1 MIPVLYEAKETRFR
15 TFGLGEIADAYEIK
29 VTRERNGNYSL
40 YIKYPLDGV
49 FASVFKE
56 EMKIKSD
63 AGRRTKWQ
71 TFEINRV
78 LRNSKDHI
86 EIFARHIS
94 MRTQDI
100 ALKPFVNGSSIG
112 AESALE
118 VWKENLVGDDKF
130 DVKSDILTLG
140 SFNWEIDKIG
150 NARGALGGVA
160 GSILDVYGGEYEFDN
175 RTIILRKQMGRKA
188 PTVLEYGRNIVSVE
202 EERLLDGNYT
212 SIYPYVRYTPQ
223 PKPQEEAPGKPHV
236 GEHKQPE
243 EQLVTLPEFILDGQ
257 YLSLYAQRR
266 IQMVDLSSHFN
277 DDKNKKEPTVEEIRK
292 LAQKYLKDNNVGAP
306 KVSIEVDY
314 IDLSQT
320 LDYQDFRVME
330 EVELCDIV
338 PLYYP
343 KFGIT
348 TETEKVVEIVYDV
361 YTDSNH
367 TIKLGTIGQSI
378 SKSLTG
384 GVSERINALENNQK
398 VIVNNQKQFELNLPK
413 YLLDINGNRVWYEKP
428 DDNIEHKIGDYW
440 FEKNGKYQRTWIWDG
455 KQWVKVLDTEDL
467 NFAQRAY
474 DAAIAEFEK
483 AKKAQEEINQRTD
496 KELEEFRA
504 TLKNLALP
512 EEAIKKITDAI
523 KVEDIPSI
531 KQSFDDL
538 KNKVSETSETSRLNA
553 EIIGTDGKTRYN
565 KNLLV
570 GDPNRTKTYD
580 QDYIEVEANAGGFRR
595 GETYTISFSQTCE
608 LLQKVAITLTQAN
621 NKGLKLVLTPTKA
634 KMEPQT
640 FDLTED
646 KEVINVYPFSYTV
659 LVTSDWYKSKQ
670 IDLTASDKQELA
682 LGMTYKEVVDG
693 NNADLVLDWAENPDI
708 IFDGNGGI

>member
-1 MIPVLYEAKETRFR
+1 MIPVLYEAKETKFR
-15 TFGLGEIADAYEIK
+15 TFGLGEIADAYEVR

-56 EMKIKSD
+56 ELKIKSD

-100 ALKPFVNGSSIG
+100 ALKPFVSGSSID

-118 VWKENLVGDDKF
+118 VWRDNLVGDDTF

-140 SFNWEIDKIG
+140 SFNWEVDKIG

-175 RTIILRKQMGRKA
+175 RTIILHKQMGRKA

-223 PKPQEEAPGKPHV
+223 PKPQEEASGKPHI
-236 GEHKQPE
+236 GEQEQPE

-257 YLSLYAQRR
+257 YLDLYAQRR

-277 DDKNKKEPTVEEIRK
+277 DDKKEPTVEEIRK

-306 KVSIEVDY
+306 KISIEVDY

-384 GVSERINALENNQK
+384 GVTQRIETLENNQK
-398 VIVNNQKQFELNLPK
+398 VITNNQQQFELNLPK
-413 YLLDINGNRVWYEKP
+413 YLNDLNGTKIWYEKP
-428 DDNIEHKIGDYW
+428 DDNVEHKIGDFW
-440 FEKNGKYQRTWIWDG
+440 FEKNGKYQRTWVWDG
-455 KQWVKVLDTEDL
+455 NQWVKIIDTEDL
-467 NFAQRAY
+467 NPNQRAF
-474 DAAIAEFEK
+474 DEAMAEIEK
-483 AKKAQEEINQRTD
+483 LKQHQRELDERNQ
-496 KELEEFRA
+496 KELEEFRE
-504 TLKNLALP
+504 TLKNLSLP
-512 EEAIKKITDAI
+512 EEAIKKITEAI
-523 KVEDIPSI
+523 KVDDIPSI

-538 KNKVSETSETSRLNA
+538 KNKVSETSETARLNA

-570 GDPNRTKTYD
+570 GDPNRVKKID
-580 QDYIEVEANAGGFRR
+580 EDFIEVEANDGGFRR

-608 LLQKVAITLTQAN
+608 LLKKVAITLTQAN
-621 NKGLKLVLTPTKA
+621 NKGIKLTLTPTKA
-634 KMEPQT
+634 KMDAQT
-640 FDLTED
+640 FNLTKD
-646 KEVINVYPFSYTV
+646 KQSIEVYPLSYSAT
-659 LVTSDWYKSKQ
+659 LSGDWYKSKQ
-670 IDLTASDKQELA
+670 IDL
-682 LGMTYKEVVDG
+682 
-693 NNADLVLDWAENPDI
+693 NAA
-708 IFDGNGGI
+708 

>member
-1 MIPVLYEAKETRFR
+1 MIPVLYEAKETKFR
-15 TFGLGEIADAYEIK
+15 TFGLGEIADAYEVR

-56 EMKIKSD
+56 ELKIKSD

-100 ALKPFVNGSSIG
+100 ALKPFVSGSSID

-118 VWKENLVGDDKF
+118 VWRDNLVGDDTF

-140 SFNWEIDKIG
+140 SFNWEVDKIG

-175 RTIILRKQMGRKA
+175 RTIILHKQMGRKA

-223 PKPQEEAPGKPHV
+223 PKPQEEASGKPHI
-236 GEHKQPE
+236 GEQEQPE

-257 YLSLYAQRR
+257 YLDLYAQRR

-277 DDKNKKEPTVEEIRK
+277 DDKKEPTVEEIRK

-306 KVSIEVDY
+306 KISIEVDY

-384 GVSERINALENNQK
+384 GVTQRIETLENNQK
-398 VIVNNQKQFELNLPK
+398 VITNNQQQFELNLPK
-413 YLLDINGNRVWYEKP
+413 YLNDLNGTKIWYEKP
-428 DDNIEHKIGDYW
+428 DDNVEHKIGDFW
-440 FEKNGKYQRTWIWDG
+440 FEKNGKYQRTWVWDG
-455 KQWVKVLDTEDL
+455 NQWVKIIDTEDL
-467 NFAQRAY
+467 NPNQRAF
-474 DAAIAEFEK
+474 DEAMAEIEK
-483 AKKAQEEINQRTD
+483 LKQHQRELDERNQ
-496 KELEEFRA
+496 KELEEFRE
-504 TLKNLALP
+504 TLKNLSLP
-512 EEAIKKITDAI
+512 EEAIKKITEAI
-523 KVEDIPSI
+523 KVDDIPSI

-538 KNKVSETSETSRLNA
+538 KNKVSETSETARLNA

-570 GDPNRTKTYD
+570 GDPNRVKKID
-580 QDYIEVEANAGGFRR
+580 EDFIEVYRGG
-595 GETYTISFSQTCE
+595 SQ
-608 LLQKVAITLTQAN
+608 
-621 NKGLKLVLTPTKA
+621 
-634 KMEPQT
+634 
-640 FDLTED
+640 
-646 KEVINVYPFSYTV
+646 
-659 LVTSDWYKSKQ
+659 
-670 IDLTASDKQELA
+670 
-682 LGMTYKEVVDG
+682 
-693 NNADLVLDWAENPDI
+693 
-708 IFDGNGGI
+708 